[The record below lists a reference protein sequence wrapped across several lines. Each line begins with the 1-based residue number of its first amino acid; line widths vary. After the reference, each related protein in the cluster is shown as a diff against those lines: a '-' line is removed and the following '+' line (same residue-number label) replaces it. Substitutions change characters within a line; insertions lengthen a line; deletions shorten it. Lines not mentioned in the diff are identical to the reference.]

1 MSSEMTDGE
10 RAPRSGRE
18 MALELQKPRAVNGEP
33 KFRDLEPHCQL
44 VATFHGAARC
54 GLTLRGKT
62 PQATPCHGASPEA
75 HALTHAISSAVNDP

>member
-33 KFRDLEPHCQL
+33 HFRELEPSRQM
-44 VATFHGAARC
+44 AA
-54 GLTLRGKT
+54 GVGWAETGGT
-62 PQATPCHGASPEA
+62 
-75 HALTHAISSAVNDP
+75 SARERA